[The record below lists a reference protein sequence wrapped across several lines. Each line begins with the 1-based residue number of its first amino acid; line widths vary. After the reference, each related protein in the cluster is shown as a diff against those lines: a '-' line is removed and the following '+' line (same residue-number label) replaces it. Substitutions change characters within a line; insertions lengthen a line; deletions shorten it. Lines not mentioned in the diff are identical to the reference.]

1 MTSGRYRTVFHTAL
15 PPADAFGT
23 AARELRSWLV
33 AKSRHK
39 AIDIAAYDD
48 GQARLGEGIILLR
61 NSRSDGGGAQT
72 HQWQLREHDA
82 GGYWLSSLVVHAPSK
97 PRDPEQRTWFWLDV
111 EYIRTTDETAKE
123 ERRPPRA
130 AVPGIA
136 RQLLA
141 AVEARDHWAEL
152 TPKPILIRPDR
163 VEELLDILVDEER
176 RLPVVV
182 ASPHSRV
189 PFESWRVRVEG
200 LTKLLPGLASLYILD
215 PLAETQFNNAVG
227 APFGVRGGAI
237 RTYLPGLDPAVDGD
251 ATRHRVLSE
260 PRIEVDNWRA
270 AQLLT
275 GLPRKL
281 AADGRLPGP
290 LTRLARTAAAVTSVP
305 PRPTL
310 PPQTDAEASLAA
322 LRQEIASLRQ
332 ENGELRREN
341 DELRQLFDMAGH
353 EETKLRE
360 ELAVA
365 QDDLLDVTDDLEA
378 SNKENAELKA
388 WVRVLRRRL
397 EEAGRAAEA
406 YVPVEEPVRLPTQ
419 LPEVVEWLKDLDRVE
434 FTGDIDKV
442 WKLEEK
448 AQSSTWAQTAWKV
461 VLAFQ
466 EYAESVIEG
475 RFKGGDFRRWCSEP
489 PSGVS
494 AISAGKVKP
503 DESESVRTN
512 TRMRRQREFPVP
524 PEVHHSGRV
533 HMWSHIYIGGNA
545 GMSSP
550 RLHFHDDVHGTGKIY
565 IGYLGPHLEVKST
578 N

>member
-15 PPADAFGT
+15 APADAFGT
-23 AARELRSWLV
+23 ATRELRSWLV
-33 AKSRHK
+33 AKSKRK

-48 GQARLGEGIILLR
+48 GQARLGEGVILLR

-72 HQWQLREHDA
+72 HQWQLREHDTD
-82 GGYWLSSLVVHAPSK
+82 GHWLSSLVVHAPSK
-97 PRDPEQRTWFWLDV
+97 PRVPDQRTWFWLDV
-111 EYIRTTDETAKE
+111 EYIRTADETAKE
-123 ERRPPRA
+123 ERRPLRA

-141 AVEARDHWAEL
+141 AVDARDHWAEL

-200 LTKLLPGLASLYILD
+200 LTKLLPGLASLCILD
-215 PLAETQFNNAVG
+215 PPAETQFNNAVG
-227 APFGVRGGAI
+227 GPFGVRGGAI
-237 RTYLPGLDPAVDGD
+237 RTYLPGLDLALDGD

-260 PRIEVDNWRA
+260 PRIGADNRRA

-281 AADGRLPGP
+281 ASDGRLPGP
-290 LTRLARTAAAVTSVP
+290 LTRLARTAAVVTSVP

-310 PPQTDAEASLAA
+310 PPQADTEASLAA
-322 LRQEIASLRQ
+322 LRQEIESLRQ

-341 DELRQLFDMAGH
+341 DELRELFNMAGH

-365 QDDLLDVTDDLEA
+365 QDDLMDVTDDLEA
-378 SNKENAELKA
+378 ANKKATELEA
-388 WVRVLRRRL
+388 WVRVLRKRL
-397 EEAGRAAEA
+397 EDVGRAAET
-406 YVPVEEPVRLPTQ
+406 YVPAEEPVRLPTQ

-448 AQSSTWAQTAWKV
+448 AQSSTWAQTAWRV

-475 RFKGGDFRRWCSEP
+475 RFRGGDFRRWCSEP

-512 TRMRRQREFPVP
+512 TKMRRQREFPVP
-524 PEVHHSGRV
+524 PEVHYSGHV

-550 RLHFHDDVHGTGKIY
+550 RLHFYDDVHGTGKIY